1 MEVDW
6 EQSVF
11 SLKIHEEE
19 CKKSKYAM
27 VSMICVRVAMVWVA
41 STAGVRRWGK
51 KETAMVSC
59 NILDAQNYGDRVILL
74 VSVQIKG
81 MTHIYK

>member
-27 VSMICVRVAMVWVA
+27 VSMICEW
-41 STAGVRRWGK
+41 RWCESLVVQGSEDEGK
-51 KETAMVSC
+51 KRLQWFHVTFWMP
-59 NILDAQNYGDRVILL
+59 RTL
-74 VSVQIKG
+74 V
-81 MTHIYK
+81 TE